1 MIKALA
7 DVIEKVRLLPP
18 EQQAYAAG
26 RLEDIVDGTEPGVV
40 LSDEEKSLIE
50 EGLRDIDAG
59 RIVPDD
65 EMAAF
70 WKRLTQ

>member
-7 DVIEKVRLLPP
+7 DVIEKVRLLGP

-26 RLEDIVDGTEPGVV
+26 LLEKVVGGEAAVV
-40 LSDEEKSLIE
+40 LSDDERALVE
-50 EGLRDIDAG
+50 EGLRDVEAG

-70 WKRLTQ
+70 WQRLAR

>member
-18 EQQAYAAG
+18 EQQAYATG
-26 RLEDIVDGTEPGVV
+26 LLEDIVGGTEPGVV

-70 WKRLTQ
+70 WNRLTQ

>member
-26 RLEDIVDGTEPGVV
+26 LLEDIVGGTEPGVV

-70 WKRLTQ
+70 WNRLTQ

>member
-26 RLEDIVDGTEPGVV
+26 LLEDIVGGTEPGVL
-40 LSDEEKSLIE
+40 LSDEERTLIE

-70 WKRLTQ
+70 WNRLTQ